1 MQNEQ
6 IIEAVLKMSD
16 KEENETIKLKIEALI
31 NEILFYL
38 NRNEIEDFMFAS
50 VVSVISDCLKS
61 DIFNGAKVQSY
72 SEGDLSVSFSNLS
85 PFFGRLDSYKII
97 RGIND
102 VQKWYF
108 NR

>member
-31 NEILFYL
+31 NEILSYL
-38 NRNEIEDFMFAS
+38 NRSEIEDYMFAS
-50 VVSVISDCLKS
+50 VVSTISDCLKV
-61 DIFNGAKVQSY
+61 DFFNGAKVQSY